1 MVFLDYNLN
10 YETNVF
16 GRSLFRF
23 SDSFPLKNV
32 LVVLNPTAVI
42 AAVWPFLSKIVMEI
56 IDCSGKCVL
65 FSKSIF
71 FSLQF
76 FELFPVKKKKKVCCK
91 GEYVSNLFEVLRCFI
106 HHLI

>member
-23 SDSFPLKNV
+23 SDSLPLKNV

-76 FELFPVKKKKKVCCK
+76 FELFQVKKKK
-91 GEYVSNLFEVLRCFI
+91 GLL
-106 HHLI
+106 